1 MSAEDPD
8 FPPARCIDGDKKT
21 RTQEGICHS
30 KRDENERAP
39 WLALDFGASD
49 TSVERVDIF
58 NRADCC
64 GDRLRNVE
72 VRVANDLP
80 TYGNVMFSSGSL
92 FGKFDGPGDNGQ
104 HIIIEG

>member
-30 KRDENERAP
+30 KRNEKERAP
-39 WLALDFGASD
+39 WLALDFGDSA

-80 TYGNVMFSSGSL
+80 TYGNVMFSSGAL
-92 FGKFDGPGDNGQ
+92 FGKFDGPGYNGQ